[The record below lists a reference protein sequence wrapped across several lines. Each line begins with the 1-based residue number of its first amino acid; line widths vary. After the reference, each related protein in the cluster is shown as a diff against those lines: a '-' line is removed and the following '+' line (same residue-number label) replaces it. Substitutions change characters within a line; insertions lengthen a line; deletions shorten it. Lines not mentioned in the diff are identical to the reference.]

1 MSSAFFIVWRES
13 LEAVLIVGILYAW
26 IRRNGVAGA
35 AAYLWG
41 GVAGGIVLAAALAL
55 AIFSVQSQLGGEAL
69 EYFQTAIVAL
79 AAALIIQMVFWMRR
93 HGRGLARSLEAGAR
107 EATSSGRLLGLAALA
122 AIAVGREGAETVIF
136 LYGLGLERG
145 GTDLAAY
152 LGAAAGGLAAALLT
166 SWAMWQGALL
176 LSWGTFFRV
185 TGFILLLLASAL
197 IVTAVER
204 LIGMEALPAG
214 VDPLWDL
221 SGVLDDGAGVGNV
234 VAAFTGWRARPAL
247 LTVLVWS
254 CYWLALA
261 AVLRPSRLPARRA

>member
-1 MSSAFFIVWRES
+1 MGSAFFIVWRES
-13 LEAVLIVGILYAW
+13 LEAVLVVGILYAW
-26 IRRNGVAGA
+26 VRRNAVARA
-35 AAYLWG
+35 TTYLWG
-41 GVAGGIVLAAALAL
+41 GVAGGIALAAALAL

-69 EYFQTAIVAL
+69 EYFQTAIIVI
-79 AAALIIQMVFWMRR
+79 AAALIVQMVLWMRR
-93 HGRGLARSLEAGAR
+93 HGRELARTLQASASEAAG
-107 EATSSGRLLGLAALA
+107 SGRLLGLAALA

-166 SWAMWQGALL
+166 AWAMWQGALL
-176 LSWGTFFRV
+176 MSWSAFFRV

-197 IVTAVER
+197 VVNAVER
-204 LIGMEALPAG
+204 LIGMEVLPG
-214 VDPLWDL
+214 LVDPLWDL
-221 SGVLDDGAGVGNV
+221 SGVLDDSAGVGNV

-261 AVLRPSRLPARRA
+261 AVLHPFRLPARRA